1 MKSKLLIILF
11 ILIIVFVGLIIFLY
25 EKKKNLNIKDIKSLY
40 FSYTEGYSYE
50 ANYVYD
56 LKCNDDCKI
65 TIKNKGETIEEA
77 KTYVLEQSKVS
88 QIENILNKYHV
99 GIWDGFNKS
108 NKHVLDGNSFEFYLK
123 MKNGKGVS
131 ASGYMEWPKNYDK
144 VKKELISIFNDVSK

>member
-1 MKSKLLIILF
+1 MKSKLLIILC
-11 ILIIVFVGLIIFLY
+11 ILIIVFVCIIIFFY

-56 LKCNDDCKI
+56 LKCSDDCKI
-65 TIKNKGETIEEA
+65 TIKNKGETIDDA
-77 KTYVLEQSKVS
+77 KTYILVQSKMS
-88 QIENILNKYHV
+88 EIENILNKYHV
-99 GIWDGFNKS
+99 GIWDGFSKS

-131 ASGYMEWPKNYDK
+131 ASGYMKWPKDYDR
-144 VKKELISIFNDVSK
+144 VKKELISVFNDFS